1 MILALIIILLLMMA
15 AGVYVKAMIYA
26 AIGLG
31 VVALIAII
39 VKLIEAWNDSRP
51 R

>member
-1 MILALIIILLLMMA
+1 MILLIIILLLMMA

-31 VVALIAII
+31 VVVLITII
-39 VKLIEAWNDSRP
+39 VKIIEAWNNSRP